1 MYVKSV
7 SKSHKVESELWITQV
22 STLIP
27 GDLQIW
33 KISYFTNFNAS
44 VDITT
49 YSLNGK
55 KDFSTTGQHSLIKF
69 HNTHPN
75 CDFIDNHDYKI
86 LDENK
91 T

>member
-22 STLIP
+22 HWSQVIYRFEKSHISQTSTRL
-27 GDLQIW
+27 LTLLLTHSMER
-33 KISYFTNFNAS
+33 KIS
-44 VDITT
+44 
-49 YSLNGK
+49 LQQG
-55 KDFSTTGQHSLIKF
+55 STLIKF